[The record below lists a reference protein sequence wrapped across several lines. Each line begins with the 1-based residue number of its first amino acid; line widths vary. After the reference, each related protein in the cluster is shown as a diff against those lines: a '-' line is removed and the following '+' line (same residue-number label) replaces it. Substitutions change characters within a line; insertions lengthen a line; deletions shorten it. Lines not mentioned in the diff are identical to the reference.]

1 MGFFAGNSVAP
12 LKIATPHPCDVAI
25 NFSPN
30 RVRFFL
36 SFPAIELDRGR
47 DISILWQRDEERER
61 ERESCLRDFIDRGCE
76 SPRHRSLGL
85 SPCRRER
92 VHEERRTVAVEP
104 RVSLACNRIA
114 MLILSRPR
122 GYVERERPACLVR
135 IRDESEF
142 QFQLRGR
149 RRRAEPRLARCP
161 FPALIPFIAN

>member
-1 MGFFAGNSVAP
+1 MRRCDKFFSESRP
-12 LKIATPHPCDVAI
+12 F
-25 NFSPN
+25 FSLLSRH
-30 RVRFFL
+30 RVGPRSRYFDTL
-36 SFPAIELDRGR
+36 AERR
-47 DISILWQRDEERER
+47 RERER

>member
-1 MGFFAGNSVAP
+1 MRRCDKFFSESRP
-12 LKIATPHPCDVAI
+12 F
-25 NFSPN
+25 FSLLSRH
-30 RVRFFL
+30 RVGPRSRYFDTL
-36 SFPAIELDRGR
+36 AERR
-47 DISILWQRDEERER
+47 RER